1 MSSNIYYFYYRFNLS
16 SKTQN
21 GQARPKSMEIRE
33 ILVRSV
39 RILAIKIISA
49 FFSKKLLTNTKIYD
63 RIHTRKE
70 IYKKLNIRPSGRT
83 LNTPADLPSSQLDI
97 S

>member
-1 MSSNIYYFYYRFNLS
+1 
-16 SKTQN
+16 
-21 GQARPKSMEIRE
+21 MEIRE

-83 LNTPADLPSSQLDI
+83 LNTPADLPSSHLDI